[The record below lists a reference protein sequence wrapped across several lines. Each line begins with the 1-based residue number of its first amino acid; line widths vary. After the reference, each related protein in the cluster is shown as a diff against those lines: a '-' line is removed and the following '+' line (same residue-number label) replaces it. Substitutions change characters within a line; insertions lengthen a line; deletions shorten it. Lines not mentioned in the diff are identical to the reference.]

1 MYYHSERQVPH
12 GFWLK
17 LEKQSQNYVFRSAF
31 LTLTI
36 AGAFFYVF
44 QINNVTASGYTVGQ
58 LQKQISNLETENRQ
72 MAVRV
77 AEIQSI
83 ARLSTELQ
91 NRGYVPID
99 KVEYASIGASVVA
112 KR

>member
-1 MYYHSERQVPH
+1 MYYHSERQVSH
-12 GFWLK
+12 TFWLQ
-17 LEKQSQNYVFRSAF
+17 LEKRTQNYVFRAAF

-44 QINNVTASGYTVGQ
+44 QINSVTTSGYTIGQ
-58 LQKQISNLETENRQ
+58 LQKQINALETENRQ
-72 MAVRV
+72 IAVRV

-83 ARLSTELQ
+83 AKLSSELQ

-99 KVEYASIGASVVA
+99 RVEYASIGASMVA